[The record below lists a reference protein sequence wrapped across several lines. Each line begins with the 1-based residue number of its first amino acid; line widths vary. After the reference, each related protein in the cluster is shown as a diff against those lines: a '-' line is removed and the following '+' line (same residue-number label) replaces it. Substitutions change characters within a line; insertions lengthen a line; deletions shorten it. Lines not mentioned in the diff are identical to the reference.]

1 MTISDH
7 PNRRPEGKHVPE
19 LSSVQ
24 ECSKSGEAEKIPEGA
39 ADPPQGLSGKIAG
52 QAGNAGDLSNPNRAD
67 PLPQAQQISPRR
79 AESQPDSAEKTDAE
93 AAEVPDRDRR
103 AGREQ
108 GRVVEEEDGEGGE
121 AAGGE
126 TADEGLPLCKGSDG
140 VAEQE
145 SERQK
150 EPPDANN
157 NSVETPQNCQENF
170 ITIPEITE
178 QVSVER

>member
-1 MTISDH
+1 M
-7 PNRRPEGKHVPE
+7 
-19 LSSVQ
+19 Q
-24 ECSKSGEAEKIPEGA
+24 ECSKSGEVEKIPEGA

-52 QAGNAGDLSNPNRAD
+52 QGGNARASPGDLSSSNPSRAD
-67 PLPQAQQISPRR
+67 PLLQARQISPQP
-79 AESQPDSAEKTDAE
+79 AESQPDSAEKMDTE
-93 AAEVPDRDRR
+93 AAVDGGGVPDRERR

-108 GRVVEEEDGEGGE
+108 GRVVEEEDGEGDE

-126 TADEGLPLCKGSDG
+126 TADEGLPLSKGGDD

-145 SERQK
+145 SERLK

-157 NSVETPQNCQENF
+157 NSMETPQNCQENF

-178 QVSVER
+178 QVSVERRASAAF